1 MNTGRA
7 IPRRGAG
14 LGRLDRPSSQAG
26 PRHCTGSPRLLRSC
40 SPKHVGLEGGL
51 QAWRV
56 LLRAKKKKG
65 GLLELQTQI
74 IQETGRDP
82 EAEVHG
88 PFYEQWAVALSKP

>member
-1 MNTGRA
+1 M
-7 IPRRGAG
+7 
-14 LGRLDRPSSQAG
+14 
-26 PRHCTGSPRLLRSC
+26 
-40 SPKHVGLEGGL
+40 
-51 QAWRV
+51 